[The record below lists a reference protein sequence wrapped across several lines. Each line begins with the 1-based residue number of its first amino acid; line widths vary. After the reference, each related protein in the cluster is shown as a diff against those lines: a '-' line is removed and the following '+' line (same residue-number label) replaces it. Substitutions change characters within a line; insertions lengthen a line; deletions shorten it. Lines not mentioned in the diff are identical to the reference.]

1 MAGIFTKETM
11 NNLAGPQRKN
21 GTRSRRAGALN
32 RPAVLSNTIP
42 NSLPMLELLSLLR
55 PRGKNCQRKFFRP
68 DTNPQ
73 RHPQHLCPRESRV
86 DAIYEHIRRDASALE
101 RLGMRTAYCG

>member
-1 MAGIFTKETM
+1 MAGIFTQETM

-21 GTRSRRAGALN
+21 GARGELEHRTGRRLEQYDTQLVADAGA
-32 RPAVLSNTIP
+32 AEFVA
-42 NSLPMLELLSLLR
+42 
-55 PRGKNCQRKFFRP
+55 PRGKNCQRKFSDQIP
-68 DTNPQ
+68 T
-73 RHPQHLCPRESRV
+73 HSATPQHLCAQESRL

>member
-1 MAGIFTKETM
+1 M

-21 GTRSRRAGALN
+21 GRGPGELEHRTGRRFEQYYTQLVADAVCCA
-32 RPAVLSNTIP
+32 PAEK
-42 NSLPMLELLSLLR
+42 LPE
-55 PRGKNCQRKFFRP
+55 KIFRP
-68 DTNPQ
+68 DTNTQ
-73 RHPQHLCPRESRV
+73 RHPQHLSARESRL

>member
-1 MAGIFTKETM
+1 
-11 NNLAGPQRKN
+11 
-21 GTRSRRAGALN
+21 
-32 RPAVLSNTIP
+32 
-42 NSLPMLELLSLLR
+42 MLEPLSLLR
-55 PRGKNCQRKFFRP
+55 PVEKKLPEKIFRP

-73 RHPQHLCPRESRV
+73 RHPQHLCARESRL

>member
-1 MAGIFTKETM
+1 MAGIFTQETM

-21 GTRSRRAGALN
+21 GARTRRAGAVCCA
-32 RPAVLSNTIP
+32 PWKK
-42 NSLPMLELLSLLR
+42 LPE
-55 PRGKNCQRKFFRP
+55 KIFRP

-73 RHPQHLCPRESRV
+73 RHPQHLSARESRL

>member
-1 MAGIFTKETM
+1 MAGIFTQETM

-21 GTRSRRAGALN
+21 GRGPGELEHRTDRRFEQYYSQLVADAGA
-32 RPAVLSNTIP
+32 AEFVA
-42 NSLPMLELLSLLR
+42 
-55 PRGKNCQRKFFRP
+55 PRGKNCQRKFSDQILTHSATRSI
-68 DTNPQ
+68 
-73 RHPQHLCPRESRV
+73 LYARESRL